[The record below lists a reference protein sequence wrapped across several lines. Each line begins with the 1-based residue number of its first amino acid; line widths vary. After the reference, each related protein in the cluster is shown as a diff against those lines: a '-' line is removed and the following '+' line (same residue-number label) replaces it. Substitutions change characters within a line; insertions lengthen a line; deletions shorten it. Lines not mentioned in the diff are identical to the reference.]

1 MRNVD
6 YYTNMGTKYDR
17 KENRS
22 SATHTAFFIFSLFKV
37 VLWEAHKGQAVAQ
50 GTREKIYIDLS
61 T

>member
-37 VLWEAHKGQAVAQ
+37 VLWDKGQAVAQ
-50 GTREKIYIDLS
+50 GTREKI
-61 T
+61 